1 MTLTALSAREQLA
14 GLRRGDFSAV
24 DLMQATLARID
35 AVNPKV
41 NAIVSLRDADVLL
54 EEARNPKSG
63 PLSGLPM
70 AIKDLAETKGL
81 RTTHGSPIY
90 ADHVPKADDLMV
102 ARLRAAGAIIIG
114 KTNTPEMGLGSH
126 TYNPIFGATR
136 NPYALDRSAGGSS
149 GGAAV
154 ALACQMVALAD
165 GSDMMGSL
173 RNPAAWNNVYGMR
186 PTAGLVPKAAEG
198 DTFSVLLS
206 TSGPMARNP
215 GDLGLLLSVMAEPNP
230 EVPVRVASDDFQKLD
245 PALKGKRIG
254 WLADWSRAYPMERDV
269 LDLCQSALLRMEQL
283 GAKVEILPAPFPA
296 EQLWDSWTT
305 LRSFS
310 IAMGERALWDDP
322 AKRALLKPE
331 LQWEIERG
339 LRFSAED
346 IHKASVIRSQWFAN
360 VARLFLRFDA
370 LALPSAQCLPFPID
384 WTWPHDIA
392 GRSMDTYHRWMEVVV
407 PVSLAGLPAVAIP
420 AGFVNGLPMGLQL
433 FGRRGAD
440 NALLNLAEAWHQA
453 TDWPSKLPPASQH

>member
-1 MTLTALSAREQLA
+1 VSLTDLSARDQLA
-14 GLRRGDFSAV
+14 GLTRGDFGAV
-24 DLMQATLARID
+24 DLMQATLKRID

-41 NAIVSLRDADVLL
+41 NAIVSLRDPDVLL
-54 EEARNPKSG
+54 AEARALKPG

-90 ADHVPKADDLMV
+90 ADHVPDADDLMV

-126 TYNPIFGATR
+126 TYNPVFGATR

-186 PTAGLVPKAAEG
+186 PTAGLVPKAAER
-198 DTFSVLLS
+198 DTFSVPLS

-215 GDLGLLLSVMAEPNP
+215 RDLGLLLSVMAEPNP
-230 EVPVRVASDDFQKLD
+230 DVPIRVSGDDFINLEPD
-245 PALKGKRIG
+245 LADRRIG
-254 WLADWSRAYPMERDV
+254 WLGDWSGAYPMEDGV
-269 LDLCQSALLRMEQL
+269 LALCRSALSRMEQL
-283 GAKVEILPAPFPA
+283 GAKVEVLAAPFPA

-310 IAMGERALWDDP
+310 IAMGERALWDD
-322 AKRALLKPE
+322 ATKRALLKPE

-339 LRFSAED
+339 LRFTAED
-346 IHKASVIRSQWFAN
+346 IHKASVIRSQWFATA
-360 VARLFLRFDA
+360 ARLFQRFDA
-370 LALPSAQCLPFPID
+370 LALPSAQCFPFPVD
-384 WTWPHDIA
+384 WTWPREIA
-392 GRSMDTYHRWMEVVV
+392 GQSMDTYHRWMEVVV

-420 AGFVNGLPMGLQL
+420 TGFANGLPMGLQL

-440 NALLNLAEAWHQA
+440 RALLSLAEAWHQA
-453 TDWPSKLPPASQH
+453 TDWPSNCRPPL